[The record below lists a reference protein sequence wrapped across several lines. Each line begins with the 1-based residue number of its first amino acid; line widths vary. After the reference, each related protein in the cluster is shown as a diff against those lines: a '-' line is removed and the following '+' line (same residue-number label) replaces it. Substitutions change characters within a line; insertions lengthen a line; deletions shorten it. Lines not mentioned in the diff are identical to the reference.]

1 MKNLLKITAATAAL
15 ALGVSGANAALLL
28 HTDPVSDEKVVI
40 NTETETEA
48 PVLMSTDGQPPAHCP
63 EGTFFI
69 TVDPNDQ
76 SEIVNACVTG
86 EQWFVGRADDGTFA
100 AQGHPEGTFLLTQD
114 PISDQGEVVTGEEA
128 ERRAAPMGVEPQ
140 Q

>member
-15 ALGVSGANAALLL
+15 ALGVSGANAAMLL
-28 HTDPVSDEKVVI
+28 HQDAETGNKVVI
-40 NTETETEA
+40 NTETQSEA
-48 PVLMSTDGQPPAHCP
+48 EVLEATSGQPPVDCP

-86 EQWFVGRADDGTFA
+86 EQWFVGQADDGTFA
-100 AQGHPEGTFLLTQD
+100 AQA
-114 PISDQGEVVTGEEA
+114 I
-128 ERRAAPMGVEPQ
+128 RRAPSCSARTRRPASRSGTRRPFRHSSSRWR
-140 Q
+140 